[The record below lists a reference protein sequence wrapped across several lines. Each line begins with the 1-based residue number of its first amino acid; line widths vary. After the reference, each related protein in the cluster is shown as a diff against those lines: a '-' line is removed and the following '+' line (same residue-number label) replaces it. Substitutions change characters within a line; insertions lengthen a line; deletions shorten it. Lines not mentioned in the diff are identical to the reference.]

1 MNGNNTNNRAALYGV
16 IADKIEE
23 MILSGEMRA
32 EEKMPAENELAEK
45 FGVSR
50 PVIREA
56 LNMLRER
63 GLIASRQGAASV
75 ITEPCADTLL
85 KNLNRIVMMKNV
97 SPMQVYQIRM
107 VLETLCASL
116 AAKVCTDSDIERFRE
131 INGRVSKSKGD
142 YAVRAGADM
151 EFHVAIAESTG
162 NPLLAMMLE
171 AVASLMCPIIINN
184 LKCIDTDEGDL
195 FHEKIIE
202 AIESGDETL
211 AAEVMREHLIK
222 SAVLYGKDFYYN

>member
-1 MNGNNTNNRAALYGV
+1 MNTNNTPNRAVLYGV
-16 IADKIEE
+16 IADKIEG
-23 MILSGEMRA
+23 MILSGEIRA

-75 ITEPCADTLL
+75 ITEPDTDTLV

-97 SPMQVYQIRM
+97 APMQVYQIRM

-116 AAKVCTDSDIERFRE
+116 AAKVCTNSDIERLRE
-131 INGRVSKSKGD
+131 INSRVSKSKGD
-142 YAVRAGADM
+142 LVLRAGTDM
-151 EFHVAIAESTG
+151 EFHSAIAESTG

-171 AVASLMCPIIINN
+171 AVATLMRPIIVNN
-184 LKCIDTDEGDL
+184 LRNIDNDNGDL
-195 FHEKIIE
+195 FHERIIE
-202 AIESGDETL
+202 AIESGDEVR
-211 AAEVMREHLIK
+211 ASDIMREHLVR
-222 SAVLYGKDFYYN
+222 SASLYGDDFY

>member
-1 MNGNNTNNRAALYGV
+1 MNTNNTPNRAVLYGV
-16 IADKIEE
+16 IADKIEG

-75 ITEPCADTLL
+75 ITEPDTDTLV

-97 SPMQVYQIRM
+97 APMQVYQIRM

-116 AAKVCTDSDIERFRE
+116 AAKVCTDSDIERLRE
-131 INGRVSKSKGD
+131 INSRVSKSKGD
-142 YAVRAGADM
+142 LTLRAVTDM
-151 EFHVAIAESTG
+151 EFHVAIAEITE
-162 NPLLAMMLE
+162 NPLLSMMLE
-171 AVASLMCPIIINN
+171 ALASLMRPIIINN
-184 LKCIDTDEGDL
+184 LKNIDNDNGDL

-202 AIESGDETL
+202 AIESGDKNRASEI
-211 AAEVMREHLIK
+211 MREHLTE
-222 SAVLYGKDFYYN
+222 SAGLYGREFY

>member
-1 MNGNNTNNRAALYGV
+1 MNTNNTQNRAALYGV
-16 IADKIEE
+16 IADKIEG

-75 ITEPCADTLL
+75 ITEPCTDTLV

-97 SPMQVYQIRM
+97 APMQVYQIRM

-116 AAKVCTDSDIERFRE
+116 AAKVCTDSDIERLRE
-131 INGRVSKSKGD
+131 INSRVSKSKGD
-142 YAVRAGADM
+142 LTLRAVTDM
-151 EFHVAIAESTG
+151 EFHVAIAEITE
-162 NPLLAMMLE
+162 NPLLSMMLE
-171 AVASLMCPIIINN
+171 ALASLMRPIIINN
-184 LKCIDTDEGDL
+184 LKNIDNDNGDL

-202 AIESGDETL
+202 AIESGDKNRASEI
-211 AAEVMREHLIK
+211 MRKHLTE
-222 SAVLYGKDFYYN
+222 SAGLYGREFY

>member
-1 MNGNNTNNRAALYGV
+1 MNGNNTNNRTALYGV

-63 GLIASRQGAASV
+63 GLITSRQGAASV

-85 KNLNRIVMMKNV
+85 KNLNRIVTMKNV
-97 SPMQVYQIRM
+97 SPMQVYRIRM

-116 AAKVCTDSDIERFRE
+116 AAKVCTDSDIEKFRE
-131 INGRVSKSKGD
+131 INGRVSGSKGD
-142 YAVRAGADM
+142 LALRAETDM

-171 AVASLMCPIIINN
+171 ALASLMRPIIVNN
-184 LKCIDTDEGDL
+184 LKELDSDDGDV
-195 FHEKIIE
+195 FHERIIE
-202 AIESGDETL
+202 AIESGDE
-211 AAEVMREHLIK
+211 ARSSEVMREHLTE
-222 SAVLYGKDFYYN
+222 SAVLYGREFY